1 MSSSQL
7 QSRGA
12 SPADPGMAINQ
23 FEEVDAA
30 DAAALIGYLEV
41 AKALPGIKAA
51 KAVLLEELHL
61 LPGQRVLDAG
71 CGYGQETADQHV
83 GDPQRAVA
91 ELVRVARPGGRVAL
105 LEIDLGTAFLDH
117 PDAATTRQL
126 FEALAADAAQ
136 AWMGRQLPRLLHA
149 AGLVQVRVRQVVV
162 TSELAFFQQLLAAPA
177 AALREAGSLPDER
190 LDRWWVWLGQ
200 AHRAGR
206 FLGGAT
212 AFVAGSRP

>member
-1 MSSSQL
+1 VVAA
-7 QSRGA
+7 RR
-12 SPADPGMAINQ
+12 PGQAINQ

-71 CGYGQETADQHV
+71 CGYGQETADLAALVAPDGLAVGLDASRSMLAEARRRTAQLAHQPRFEHGDVTALPLDDASFDACRAETLLQHV

-91 ELVRVARPGGRVAL
+91 ELARVTRPGGRVAL

-117 PDAATTRQL
+117 PTRPPP
-126 FEALAADAAQ
+126 ASSSRPSAPT
-136 AWMGRQLPRLLHA
+136 RPRP
-149 AGLVQVRVRQVVV
+149 GW
-162 TSELAFFQQLLAAPA
+162 
-177 AALREAGSLPDER
+177 AGSCRGCCTPPGSSR
-190 LDRWWVWLGQ
+190 CASARWW
-200 AHRAGR
+200 
-206 FLGGAT
+206 
-212 AFVAGSRP
+212 